1 MLRGLGAGLL
11 ALLIASAS
19 YAQLSRPLPADG
31 KLGELAGRQH
41 PFPLLQINNKVV
53 RLAPGGLIYNRQNR
67 SILHNQL
74 PEYSPVLFV
83 EDPKGEIARVY
94 LLRPEEFERLERTL
108 KR

>member
-1 MLRGLGAGLL
+1 MRKGLWAGLL

-19 YAQLSRPLPADG
+19 FAQLSRPLPAAG

-53 RLAPGGLIYNRQNR
+53 RLAPGGLIYDRQNR
-67 SILHNQL
+67 TILHNQL

-83 EDPKGEIARVY
+83 EDRKGEIARVY
-94 LLRPEEFERLERTL
+94 LLRPDELERLERTL

>member
-1 MLRGLGAGLL
+1 MLRAVWAGLL
-11 ALLIASAS
+11 ALLMASAS

-41 PFPLLQINNKVV
+41 AFPLLQINDRVV
-53 RLAPGGLIYNRQNR
+53 RLAPGGLIYDRQNR
-67 SILHNQL
+67 TILHNQL

-83 EDPKGEIARVY
+83 EDPRGEIARVY
-94 LLRPEEFERLERTL
+94 LLRPEELERLERTL